1 MRTAGGSGGGR
12 YFKLSKEPPEGV
24 QVTLRFTVL
33 TDTTLVTLIICPG
46 RSYYFELII
55 NRNAHAE
62 IASSSRRPSN
72 IYIFYLSTMIPG
84 LLTNTCLIRKPTPSL
99 SSNGPKKRRRCGR
112 SFDGQDHLG
121 PGSNLTPPFQFHVVG
136 FIYLL
141 GFGLTL
147 QLY

>member
-12 YFKLSKEPPEGV
+12 YFRPSKEPPEEE
-24 QVTLRFTVL
+24 QVTLQFTVL
-33 TDTTLVTLIICPG
+33 MDTKLVTLIICPG
-46 RSYYFELII
+46 RSCCFKPII
-55 NRNAHAE
+55 DRNAHAK

-72 IYIFYLSTMIPG
+72 IYIFYLSTRIPG
-84 LLTNTCLIRKPTPSL
+84 PLTNTYSIRKPIPSL

-121 PGSNLTPPFQFHVVG
+121 PSSNLTISYPWVYV
-136 FIYLL
+136 YLL
-141 GFGLTL
+141 GFALTL